1 MARKS
6 FNPDLIPEPAK
17 PRSNTGPSVP
27 VTVTQLTAMVK
38 RAIESVLPATVHVVG
53 EISNFK
59 RHSSGDGKGR
69 KSCQEEFSSV
79 RAIRQA

>member
-69 KSCQEEFSSV
+69 KSCQEEFSCV
-79 RAIRQA
+79 